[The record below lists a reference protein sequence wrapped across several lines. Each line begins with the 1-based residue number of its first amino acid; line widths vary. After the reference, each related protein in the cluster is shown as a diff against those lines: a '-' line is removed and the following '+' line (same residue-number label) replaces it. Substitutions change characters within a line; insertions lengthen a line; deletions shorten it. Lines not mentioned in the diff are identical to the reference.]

1 MVYDVT
7 MMMTEI
13 INCRSLLFFFLFVG
27 SGLLMPPTFRLLC
40 KTVLKIPMYEIK
52 SADIV
57 PTSEKHTRYVPYPP
71 DKGKHH
77 GACFITMNS
86 PHTSVKGRERLN
98 RGRVHVETRQSTT
111 LRVLEKNDFTETE
124 CATFK
129 YVLTEINV
137 ILHILTPIKT
147 KMMYPLTL
155 HEVSFIPVER
165 IEFTTATTIPRVHA
179 TRLTVI
185 R

>member
-77 GACFITMNS
+77 GACLITMNS
-86 PHTSVKGRERLN
+86 PQTSVKGRERLN

-111 LRVLEKNDFTETE
+111 LRVLEKNDFTERE

-137 ILHILTPIKT
+137 ILHILTPIRT